1 MESLENRYAFVI
13 RRIRRQR
20 AKVAKFEASRI
31 FSRIGRKLR
40 AEVLDTISNHI

>member
-20 AKVAKFEASRI
+20 AKVAKFEARI